1 MDSDVDNKETYYSMI
16 KEHVNP
22 RFISLALFYVIIFG
36 GLIGIYI
43 LFFTRNKKG
52 NTKIFNLGT
61 DIKVTDSGNGHQ
73 HTEHF
78 DYYLFKG
85 INSDTNKVY
94 KVDFSN
100 YIPPSGE
107 PIHIFYDIGS
117 EYAGTTDNDKLEI
130 FFGTDKLR
138 VGSGFASKLI
148 FNTTGLS
155 VSISYID
162 GKWRAINL
170 GAEVGGI

>member
-1 MDSDVDNKETYYSMI
+1 MKSDIDSK
-16 KEHVNP
+16 
-22 RFISLALFYVIIFG
+22 FIALVLFCFILFA

-43 LFFTRNKKG
+43 LFLTRNKKG

-61 DIKVTDSGNGHQ
+61 DIKANCAMCTCNGQQ

-85 INSDTNKVY
+85 VNSGSNPVKIY

-100 YIPPSGE
+100 YTPPSGE
-107 PIHIFYDIGS
+107 PIHIFYDIGKDDDDQS
-117 EYAGTTDNDKLEI
+117 NNNDKLEI

-138 VGSGFASKLI
+138 VGTGFASKLI
-148 FNTTGLS
+148 FNDTGLS